1 MLTYLVLGMTYA
13 FAAAVQPG
21 PLQAYTI
28 SQTLSHGWRRALP
41 AAFSPLLSDGPIIV
55 LVLLVLS
62 RLPAWLIPAVRCA
75 GGVLL
80 LFLAFLAAR
89 SWRGF
94 DAGRT
99 APATAEPRSLMGA
112 TLVNLM
118 SPGPYLGWS
127 LVMGPL
133 LLKGWHEA
141 PANGIALLAG
151 FYGVM
156 VLGMA
161 AIILIAGAAR
171 GLGPRV
177 NRAMVGASALALAG
191 LGIYQLWSWA
201 ADALSRS
208 ALM

>member
-1 MLTYLVLGMTYA
+1 MLTYLILGMTYA

-21 PLQAYTI
+21 PLQAYI
-28 SQTLSHGWRRALP
+28 LSQTLSHGWRRALP

-80 LFLAFLAAR
+80 LVFAFLAAR
-89 SWRGF
+89 TWRRF
-94 DAGRT
+94 DAG
-99 APATAEPRSLMGA
+99 PAARIPVEPRSLLGA
-112 TLVNLM
+112 TAVNLM

-133 LLKGWHEA
+133 LLKGWRED
-141 PANGIALLAG
+141 PANGFALLAG

-156 VLGMA
+156 VLSMA
-161 AIILIAGAAR
+161 GIIVLFGAAR

-177 NRAMVGASALALAG
+177 NRAMIGASALALAG
-191 LGIYQLWSWA
+191 LGGYQLWSWA
-201 ADALSRS
+201 AALPRG
-208 ALM
+208 

>member
-21 PLQAYTI
+21 PLQAYI
-28 SQTLSHGWRRALP
+28 LSQTLSHGWRRALP

-80 LFLAFLAAR
+80 LVFAFLAAR
-89 SWRGF
+89 TWRSF
-94 DAGRT
+94 AAG
-99 APATAEPRSLMGA
+99 PAARIPTEPRSLLGA
-112 TLVNLM
+112 TAVNLM

-133 LLKGWHEA
+133 LLKGWREA

-156 VLGMA
+156 VLSMA
-161 AIILIAGAAR
+161 AIIVLFGAAR

-177 NRAMVGASALALAG
+177 NRAMIGASALALAG
-191 LGIYQLWSWA
+191 LGVYQLWSWA
-201 ADALSRS
+201 TGLR
-208 ALM
+208 

>member
-1 MLTYLVLGMTYA
+1 MFTYLVLGMTYA

-41 AAFSPLLSDGPIIV
+41 AAFSPLLSDGPIVV

-62 RLPAWLIPAVRCA
+62 RLPAWLIPAVRLA

-80 LFLAFLAAR
+80 LFFAFLAAR
-89 SWRGF
+89 AWWNF
-94 DAGRT
+94 EAGRA
-99 APATAEPRSLMGA
+99 APVRPEPHSLLGATA
-112 TLVNLM
+112 VNLM

-133 LLKGWHEA
+133 LLRGWQEA

-156 VLGMA
+156 VLGLA
-161 AIILIAGAAR
+161 AIIVLAGAAR

-177 NRAMVGASALALAG
+177 NHAMIGLSAVALAG
-191 LGIYQLWSWA
+191 LGVYQLWSAGA
-201 ADALSRS
+201 ALR
-208 ALM
+208 